1 MFSELSRM
9 IEELGKDKGIDK
21 QVIINALKEALLK
34 VAKNKYGHT
43 MAIEASFNEEAGE
56 VELFSFRTVVEKVAN
71 INKEMSLEEAR
82 KKDPGAE
89 LGDII
94 GEKIPTSEFGRIA
107 AQTAKQVIMQTLR
120 EAERE
125 NIFQEFKDKKGELVT
140 GIVQRFDKGDVV
152 VSLGKAEAVLP
163 VQEQIPRE
171 TFNLRERVRAYIL
184 DIKKGTKGPQL
195 ILSRTHPGFLQKLFA
210 QEVPEIS
217 EGIVKI
223 RSVAREPGSR
233 AKIAVES
240 TDPRVDPIGACVG
253 NRGNRVQNVVH
264 ELRGEKIDIIH
275 WTPDP
280 AKFASRAL
288 APAEVSEILVDEENH
303 SMEVIVEDNQ
313 LSLAIGKKGQNV
325 RLAAKLTNWKIDI
338 KTKSKV
344 ENETTTPFDQ
354 LLAIPG
360 IGKSTAE
367 ILYKQNY
374 QTVQDVAAAKL
385 EDLIAIPGIGEKKA
399 KKIHESAEN
408 ALKANEP

>member
-21 QVIINALKEALLK
+21 HVIINALKEALLK

-107 AQTAKQVIMQTLR
+107 AQTAKQVIMQTIR

-140 GIVQRFDKGDVV
+140 GIVQRFDKGDVI

-171 TFNLRERVRAYIL
+171 SFNLRERVKAYIL

-275 WTPDP
+275 WTSDP

-399 KKIHESAEN
+399 KKIQESAEN

>member
-56 VELFSFRTVVEKVAN
+56 VELFSFRTVVEKVTN

-107 AQTAKQVIMQTLR
+107 AQTAKQVIMQTIR

-140 GIVQRFDKGDVV
+140 GIVQRFDKGDVI

-171 TFNLRERVRAYIL
+171 TFNLRERVKAYIL

-240 TDPRVDPIGACVG
+240 SDPRVDPIGACVG

-338 KTKSKV
+338 KTKAKV
-344 ENETTTPFDQ
+344 ENETATPFDQ

-385 EDLIAIPGIGEKKA
+385 EDLVAIPGIGEKKA
-399 KKIHESAEN
+399 KKIQESAEN